1 MGWLKLITHKT
12 LNMKYR
18 SSLLLFTFLLAG
30 LFSYADNGGKE
41 NRKEDPDMLGVVTH
55 ADNRKP
61 LKDVS
66 VTAYSNSHKEKV
78 TLSDANGNFNMI
90 DLKPGI
96 YKFVF
101 EKDGFK
107 RVVREKIILK
117 TKEDYQL
124 NIEMAED
131 EVLPD
136 VMPSTLHFAGL
147 S

>member
-1 MGWLKLITHKT
+1 
-12 LNMKYR
+12 MKIR
-18 SSLLLFTFLLAG
+18 SLLPLFALLLAG
-30 LFSYADNGGKE
+30 LFSYANNGGKD
-41 NRKEDPDMLGVVTH
+41 NRKEDPDMLGIVTH

-66 VTAYSNSHKEKV
+66 VTAYNSSRKEKV
-78 TLSDANGNFNMI
+78 VVSDANGNFNLI
-90 DLKPGI
+90 DLKPGV

-101 EKDGFK
+101 EKDGFR

-131 EVLPD
+131 EMLPD
-136 VMPSTLHFAGL
+136 LMPSTLHFAGM

>member
-1 MGWLKLITHKT
+1 
-12 LNMKYR
+12 MKNR
-18 SSLLLFTFLLAG
+18 SLLLLCAFLLAG

-41 NRKEDPDMLGVVTH
+41 KSKEDPDMLGMVTQ

-66 VTAYSNSHKEKV
+66 VTAYSNSHKEKI

-117 TKEDYQL
+117 TKEDYQM
-124 NIEMAED
+124 NIEMAE
-131 EVLPD
+131 EELLPD
-136 VMPSTLHFAGL
+136 LMPSTLHFAGM

>member
-1 MGWLKLITHKT
+1 MESDVAY
-12 LNMKYR
+12 LNRWNTIK
-18 SSLLLFTFLLAG
+18 SIIG
-30 LFSYADNGGKE
+30 
-41 NRKEDPDMLGVVTH
+41 
-55 ADNRKP
+55 
-61 LKDVS
+61 
-66 VTAYSNSHKEKV
+66 SHCAAFER
-78 TLSDANGNFNMI
+78 SDANGNFNMI

-136 VMPSTLHFAGL
+136 VMPSTLHFADL

>member
-1 MGWLKLITHKT
+1 M
-12 LNMKYR
+12 NNR
-18 SSLLLFTFLLAG
+18 SILLLLTFLLAG
-30 LFSYADNGGKE
+30 FFSYAGNGGKE
-41 NRKEDPDMLGVVTH
+41 NRKEDPDMVGMVIH

-66 VTAYSNSHKEKV
+66 VTAYNNSHKEKV
-78 TLSDANGNFNMI
+78 ALSDANGNFNLI
-90 DLKPGI
+90 DLKPGV

-124 NIEMAED
+124 NIEMAE
-131 EVLPD
+131 EETLPD
-136 VMPSTLHFAGL
+136 LMPSTLHFAGM

>member
-1 MGWLKLITHKT
+1 
-12 LNMKYR
+12 MKNK
-18 SSLLLFTFLLAG
+18 STLLLIVLLLAG
-30 LFSYADNGGKE
+30 IFSYAGNGGKD
-41 NRKEDPDMLGVVTH
+41 RKEDPDMLGNVIH

-61 LKDVS
+61 IKDVS

-78 TLSDANGNFNMI
+78 VMSDANGNFNLI
-90 DLKPGI
+90 DLKPGV

-101 EKDGFK
+101 EKDGFR

-117 TKEDYQL
+117 TNEDYQL
-124 NIEMAED
+124 NVEMNED

-136 VMPSTLHFAGL
+136 LMPSTLHFAGM

>member
-1 MGWLKLITHKT
+1 
-12 LNMKYR
+12 
-18 SSLLLFTFLLAG
+18 
-30 LFSYADNGGKE
+30 
-41 NRKEDPDMLGVVTH
+41 MLGMVIH

-66 VTAYSNSHKEKV
+66 VTAYSNSRKEKV
-78 TLSDANGNFNMI
+78 AVSDANGNFNMI
-90 DLKPGI
+90 DLKPGV

-117 TKEDYQL
+117 TREDYQL
-124 NIEMAED
+124 NIEMAE
-131 EVLPD
+131 EEILPD
-136 VMPSTLHFAGL
+136 FMPSTLHFAGM

>member
-1 MGWLKLITHKT
+1 M
-12 LNMKYR
+12 NNR
-18 SSLLLFTFLLAG
+18 SILLLLTFLLAG
-30 LFSYADNGGKE
+30 LFSYAGNGGKE
-41 NRKEDPDMLGVVTH
+41 NRKEDPDMLGMVIH

-66 VTAYSNSHKEKV
+66 VTAYNNSHKEKV
-78 TLSDANGNFNMI
+78 ALSDANGNFNLI
-90 DLKPGI
+90 DLKPGV

-124 NIEMAED
+124 NIEMAE
-131 EVLPD
+131 EETLPD
-136 VMPSTLHFAGL
+136 LMPSTLHFAGM

>member
-1 MGWLKLITHKT
+1 MSNT
-12 LNMKYR
+12 LNMNIR
-18 SSLLLFTFLLAG
+18 SILLLFTFLMAG

-41 NRKEDPDMLGVVTH
+41 KSKEDPDMLGMVMH

-61 LKDVS
+61 MKDVS
-66 VTAYSNSHKEKV
+66 VTAYSNSRKEKV
-78 TLSDANGNFNMI
+78 TLSDANGNFNLV

-107 RVVREKIILK
+107 RVVREKIVLK

-124 NIEMAED
+124 NIEMAE
-131 EVLPD
+131 EESMPD
-136 VMPSTLHFAGL
+136 LMPSTLHFT
-147 S
+147 SMS